1 MKRSKQDFIYAY
13 DDEAH
18 EIIIIDAETGE
29 RIERKSNRV
38 VSILQHLNEQGD
50 QIKLR
55 KFALWCA
62 HQCNTGIKPVQKKF
76 IDAAEKAIRGE
87 INTHELGQLYSKTE
101 GEAIATDS
109 VGLRQGSEK
118 APGFL
123 ASRECVNPDAFS
135 GAKNAARFHALW
147 AEINF
152 KNKDDELPSEMQT
165 VTPSPIGNNPADQAE
180 QEEVDYLLDLM
191 GEG

>member
-1 MKRSKQDFIYAY
+1 MKSSKQDFIYAY

-29 RIERKSNRV
+29 RIERKNNRV
-38 VSILQHLNEQGD
+38 VSILKHLHEHQEHA
-50 QIKLR
+50 KLR

-62 HQCNTGIKPVQKKF
+62 HKCNTGIKPLQKKF
-76 IDAAEKAIRGE
+76 IDTAEKAIRGE
-87 INTHELGQLYSKTE
+87 INTQALEQLYSETE
-101 GEAIATDS
+101 GEAVATDS

-123 ASRECVNPDAFS
+123 ASRECINPDAFS
-135 GAKNAARFHALW
+135 GAKNAGRFHSLW
-147 AEINF
+147 AEINY
-152 KNKDDELPSEMQT
+152 KNKDDELPSGMQT

-180 QEEVDYLLDLM
+180 QEQVDYLLDLM
-191 GEG
+191 